1 MNEIAETRQGKVQG
15 KLKNDVLLFAGI
27 PYAAPPVGELRFKA
41 PVAHAPWADVRST
54 IKFGKPA
61 PQLATGGMTSAVPV
75 DWDEDCLFLNVQTPA
90 LDDGNR
96 PVLVWI
102 HGGGFRTGQG
112 AIPWYD
118 GAQFVRNGNIV
129 VVSIN
134 YRMGALGFADLSRF
148 GSEYETS
155 GANGI
160 LDQVFA
166 LEWVKDNIRSF
177 GGDPE
182 NVTIAGES
190 AGAFSVCSLIASPR
204 STGLFK
210 RAISQ
215 SGSAQHALTKDAA
228 GLVTDAF
235 LKVAG
240 CVNPEELQQLPVE
253 EILQH
258 QTTLDTEFLSSD
270 DLNLVSPFY
279 PAAGN
284 SVLPDLPI
292 ELIRNGHGANV
303 DLLIGTNKDE
313 STLFIMNKV
322 SDEKYESDAARFGA
336 GPALVETYNR
346 NHPNASATERA
357 VQLGTDF
364 TFRIPSIRVCEARSE
379 MNCSDWMY
387 RFDWESRNGSLKA
400 THALEI
406 PFAFD
411 NLGKSG
417 VGVFLGPGDIP
428 QNVADKMHQ
437 CWINFIVDGD
447 PGWPKY
453 TTDDRINMR
462 FDTESEAVTDPD
474 TAIRSVWEGIR

>member
-1 MNEIAETRQGKVQG
+1 MNEIVETRQGKLQG
-15 KLKNDVLLFAGI
+15 KFKNDVMLFAGI
-27 PYAAPPVGELRFKA
+27 PYAAPPVGERRFKA
-41 PVAHAPWADVRST
+41 PIAHAPWADVRSAT
-54 IKFGKPA
+54 KFGKPA
-61 PQLATGGMTSAVPV
+61 PQLATGGMTSAAPV
-75 DWDEDCLFLNVQTPA
+75 DWDEDCLVLNVQTPA

-148 GSEYETS
+148 GGEYETS

-160 LDQVFA
+160 LDQLFA

-182 NVTIAGES
+182 SVTIAGES

-204 STGLFK
+204 APGLFK

-228 GLVTDAF
+228 ELVTDSF
-235 LKVAG
+235 LELAG
-240 CVNPEELQQLPVE
+240 CKNPEELQQVPVE

-258 QTTLDTEFLSSD
+258 QTTLDGQFFGSD
-270 DLNLVSPFY
+270 DLNHVSPFY
-279 PAAGN
+279 PAVGN
-284 SVLPDLPI
+284 SVLPGLPI
-292 ELIRNGHGANV
+292 DLIREGAGANV

-313 STLFIMNKV
+313 STLFIMNAV
-322 SDEKYESDAARFGA
+322 SDEKYQKDAARFGA
-336 GPALVETYNR
+336 GSALVETYNG
-346 NHPNASATERA
+346 NHPDASATERA

-364 TFRIPSIRVCEARSE
+364 TFRIPSIRVCEARSK
-379 MNCSDWMY
+379 MTCNDWMY
-387 RFDWESRNGSLKA
+387 RFDWESRNGALKA

-406 PFAFD
+406 PFTFD

-437 CWINFIVDGD
+437 CWIDFIVDGD

-453 TTDDRINMR
+453 EMADRINMR
-462 FDTESEAVTDPD
+462 FDTESEVVTDPD
-474 TAIRSVWEGIR
+474 ASMRPVWEGIR